1 MEVIKQIAKK
11 ISEHGGRTF
20 YVGGYV
26 RDTLLQ
32 LPHEDIDLEI
42 FHLSFEELT
51 HILEQ
56 FGPVD
61 LVGKNFGILRLAN
74 YPQLDFSLPRREVKT
89 GTHHTD
95 FEITIDKNLP
105 YIDAA
110 RRRDFTCNAL
120 MQDVLT
126 GEILDFFAGIV
137 DIKSRILR
145 HIDDVSF
152 GEDALR
158 GLRAAQFAVRF
169 NFSIDLETQELIRG
183 FYYDALSN
191 ERVQAELQ
199 KGFFSFNTRHFL
211 FLLFELRVSGQRILP
226 LAQLKTI
233 HAEKYDNTLE
243 LLEQIDQLH
252 YEAALNQ
259 ALKLT
264 ALIFYL
270 PETEAVDVLK
280 TFGTNQTLSKHV
292 LALRRSIQQT
302 QSVNTETDARRL
314 KNSLPDTTQYWIF
327 LSHLALIDK
336 TTIAKQFKNLE
347 DYQRFFLMSIKNNPG
362 SAPLIQ
368 GRDLIALG
376 FSPDKDFAELLR
388 YAQALEEEGLD
399 KKSIETELTRAH
411 TDVKH

>member
-1 MEVIKQIAKK
+1 MEVIQQIAKK

-20 YVGGYV
+20 YVGGFV
-26 RDTLLQ
+26 RDALLQ
-32 LPHEDIDLEI
+32 IPHEDIDLEV
-42 FHLSFEELT
+42 FHLSLRELT

-61 LVGKNFGILRLAN
+61 HIGKNFGVLRLTN
-74 YPQLDFSLPRREVKT
+74 YPQLDFSLPRKEIKK
-89 GTHHTD
+89 GPHHTD
-95 FEITIDKNLP
+95 FEITIAKNLP
-105 YIDAA
+105 YIEAA
-110 RRRDFTCNAL
+110 RRRDFTANAL

-145 HIDDVSF
+145 HVDDARF

-183 FYYDALSN
+183 FYYDALSD
-191 ERVQAELQ
+191 ERIQAELQ
-199 KGFFSFNTRHFL
+199 KGFFSFNARHFL
-211 FLLFELRVSGQRILP
+211 FLLFELRVSEQRITP
-226 LAQLKTI
+226 LTQLKTMQ
-233 HAEKYDNTLE
+233 AEKYDNTLE

-252 YEAALNQ
+252 YEAALAQ
-259 ALKLT
+259 PLKLT

-270 PETEAVDVLK
+270 PKTAAIEVLK
-280 TFGTNQTLSKHV
+280 TFGTNQTLCKHV
-292 LALRRSIQQT
+292 LALQRAIQQT
-302 QSVNTETDARRL
+302 QSVNTATDARRL
-314 KNSLPDTTQYWIF
+314 KNNLPDTTQYWIF

-336 TTIAKQFKNLE
+336 NIIAKQFKNLE

-376 FSPDKDFAELLR
+376 FSPDKDFSDLLR
-388 YAQALEEEGLD
+388 YARALEEEGLD